1 MTEVSMGAKTAILAY
16 ASGSVADVLRNRP
29 TEAGRTEAEAVLRR
43 LHPAWPVSADAVS
56 PLVGNLA
63 EAVYPPEDTAYVSS
77 FPGLE
82 VLCDQRLVL
91 DHPSRLP
98 QRLLEAANGRA
109 VVLHAMHSVVD
120 WLAFAIWI
128 DGVLVRSL
136 SVSPDGGIQEN
147 IGEPLSFEA
156 PFWAGDHPV
165 EPIPDLPDQT
175 PYPLP
180 FHPLELGEEA
190 LRALFG
196 FVLEGLRDPEDADAF
211 DIPAHGFRL
220 TDPDGPTP
228 EQRKAEQEAL
238 KAHMGPPRFFQRQ
251 PDGSML
257 EVDLA

>member
-1 MTEVSMGAKTAILAY
+1 MGAKTGILAY
-16 ASGSVADVLRNRP
+16 ASGSAVDVLRSRAA
-29 TEAGRTEAEAVLRR
+29 EAGRDEAEAVLRR
-43 LHPAWPVSADAVS
+43 LHPDWSISAEAVS
-56 PLVGNLA
+56 PLVGNLW

-82 VLCDQRLVL
+82 IVCDQRFML
-91 DHPSRLP
+91 DCPSQLP

-109 VVLHAMHSVVD
+109 VVLHAMYSVVD

-136 SVSPDGGIQEN
+136 SISPDGGIQEN

-156 PFWAGDHPV
+156 PYWAGEHPV
-165 EPIPDLPDQT
+165 EPIPGWPDQG

-196 FVLEGLRDPEDADAF
+196 FVLEGRPDPEDVDAF

-220 TDPDGPTP
+220 IDPAGPTL
-228 EQRKAEQEAL
+228 EQSKAERDAL
-238 KAHMGPPRFFQRQ
+238 VAQMGPPRCSCSGCSRTVRC
-251 PDGSML
+251 SRWTSRK
-257 EVDLA
+257 